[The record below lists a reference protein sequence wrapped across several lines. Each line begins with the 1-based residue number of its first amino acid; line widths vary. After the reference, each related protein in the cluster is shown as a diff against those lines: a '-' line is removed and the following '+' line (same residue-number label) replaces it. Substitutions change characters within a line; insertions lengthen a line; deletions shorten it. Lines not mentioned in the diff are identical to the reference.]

1 MAINVSTFSS
11 NQSYRLTNAV
21 LVYQDASR
29 KPAFVSVHDVKTDGE
44 DRPIIQAGVPASKS
58 GLLSLMRILDPE
70 TMLRPH
76 SSRRMYSRKDRDF
89 SSGSA
94 NPKRGRSGST
104 ARNWGRARVVCRVRV
119 WSLW

>member
-29 KPAFVSVHDVKTDGE
+29 KPVFVSVHDVETDSE

-58 GLLSLMRILDPE
+58 GLLSLMRILDLESGQQIRMHTPRHLSRDAL
-70 TMLRPH
+70 LRPGLPH
-76 SSRRMYSRKDRDF
+76 TPL
-89 SSGSA
+89 A
-94 NPKRGRSGST
+94 
-104 ARNWGRARVVCRVRV
+104 
-119 WSLW
+119 